1 MLVVKLGGG
10 AGIDHAALVADV
22 AALVARGERVILV
35 HGTSRQAN
43 ELGERLGHPPRFVQS
58 PSGHTSRYTDRQTLD
73 IFMMAAAGLVN
84 TTLVE
89 ALQAAGVDALGLTGL
104 DGRLLVGQR
113 KASIRVVEGGKPR
126 VLRDD
131 WTGTI
136 ERVNAALLQSLLAAG
151 YVPVV
156 APLAL
161 SHAGEGLNV
170 DGDRAAGA
178 IAVALA
184 ADVLVL
190 LTNVPGLL
198 HAFPDER
205 SLVPRIA
212 RDALDAWLPVAQG
225 RMKKKLLGAG
235 EALAGGV
242 RRVVLAD
249 ARRDAPLAAAL
260 AGNGTVIE

>member
-1 MLVVKLGGG
+1 MIVVKLGGG
-10 AGIDHAALVADV
+10 AGIGHAALVADV
-22 AALVARGERVILV
+22 AALIAQGERLVLV
-35 HGTSRQAN
+35 HGTSHQAN
-43 ELGERLGHPPRFVQS
+43 RLGERLGHPPRFVQS
-58 PSGHTSRYTDRQTLD
+58 PTGFTSRYTDRQTLE
-73 IFMMAAAGLVN
+73 IFMMAAAGRVN

-89 ALQAAGVDALGLTGL
+89 ALQRAGVNALGLSGI
-104 DGRLLVGQR
+104 DGRLLAGQR
-113 KASIRVVEGGKPR
+113 KATIRVVEDGKPR

-136 ERVNAALLQSLLAAG
+136 EQVNAALLQSLLAAG

-156 APLAL
+156 APLAV

-184 ADVLVL
+184 ADALVL

-198 HAFPDER
+198 RTLADET
-205 SLVPRIA
+205 SLVPRIP
-212 RDALDAWLPVAQG
+212 RDALERWLPLAQG

-249 ARRDAPLAAAL
+249 ARRDAPLTAAL
-260 AGNGTVIE
+260 AGSGTVIE